1 MVIQNAIYF
10 HFHGQKRKLS
20 DEMYHIYLNYLIID
34 LDSSIQI
41 GRASFRYALHKD
53 SWQLFYNVWQ

>member
-1 MVIQNAIYF
+1 MVIQNAVHF
-10 HFHGQKRKLS
+10 HFHDQKKKLS

-34 LDSSIQI
+34 LNSSIQI

-53 SWQLFYNVWQ
+53 PW